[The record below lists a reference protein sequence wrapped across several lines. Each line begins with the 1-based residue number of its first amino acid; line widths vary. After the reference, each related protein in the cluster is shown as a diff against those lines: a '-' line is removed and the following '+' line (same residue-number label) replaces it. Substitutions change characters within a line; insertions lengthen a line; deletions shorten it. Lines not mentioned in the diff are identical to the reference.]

1 MNEISSPLRFSIRRA
16 SWPLIMLLTLCLG
29 LTAGA
34 QDTHSMAVSPECQS
48 SASYFSEFYT
58 GLQTMHSHGLKTFVP
73 GSADAQAYFIQVQK
87 NGEKVEMNVLKSLRG
102 DGSLKPQVKA
112 NLIKL
117 NQSVAQSMRQ
127 LAERDAHDNLLRD
140 KDEVKNQLINAC
152 NASQGQ

>member
-1 MNEISSPLRFSIRRA
+1 MNDFSSPLRFSSHRA
-16 SWPLIMLLTLCLG
+16 SWLLIKLLTLCVSLS
-29 LTAGA
+29 ARA

-48 SASYFSEFYT
+48 SASYFSEFYN

-73 GSADAQAYFIQVQK
+73 DSADAQAYFIQVQK
-87 NGEKVEMNVLKSLRG
+87 NGEKVEMNVVKSLRG

-127 LAERDAHDNLLRD
+127 LAERDARDNLLRD
-140 KDEVKNQLINAC
+140 KDEVKNHLIKAC
-152 NASQGQ
+152 QASQD

>member
-1 MNEISSPLRFSIRRA
+1 MNEFSSPLRFSRHRA
-16 SWPLIMLLTLCLG
+16 NWLLIKLLTLCSSLS
-29 LTAGA
+29 ANA

-48 SASYFSEFYT
+48 SASYFSEFYN

-127 LAERDAHDNLLRD
+127 LAETDARDNLMRN
-140 KDEVKNQLINAC
+140 KDEVKNQLLTAC
-152 NASQGQ
+152 QASQH